1 MMTMSGQQRQKY
13 RNKQQTLDI
22 IRTQTTSIGE
32 VKACWAMKLQLEQN
46 RNWARK
52 CAGHRKHR
60 RVHQKHS
67 TQNEL
72 MNDSTNVG
80 LTQKNPGAYIST
92 SICILNENS
101 VTFQYVTINS
111 YIPFQHSTAWSSP
124 SNSNEPSNP
133 APNASAA
140 RFAKAIAWDVS
151 TEAYGEVGW
160 VRWGS
165 SIYTLED

>member
-1 MMTMSGQQRQKY
+1 MSGQQKQKY
-13 RNKQQTLDI
+13 TEKQQTLDI

-32 VKACWAMKLQLEQN
+32 VKACWAMKLLLEQN
-46 RNWARK
+46 KNWACK
-52 CAGHRKHR
+52 CAGDRNHG

-72 MNDSTNVG
+72 MNDSTNIG
-80 LTQKNPGAYIST
+80 LAQKKIQGHIST
-92 SICILNENS
+92 SICILNDNS
-101 VTFQYVTINS
+101 ATFQYFTINS

-151 TEAYGEVGW
+151 TEAYGWGW
-160 VRWGS
+160 VG
-165 SIYTLED
+165 

>member
-1 MMTMSGQQRQKY
+1 MMTMSGQQKQKY
-13 RNKQQTLDI
+13 TNKQQTLDI

-32 VKACWAMKLQLEQN
+32 VKACWAMKLVLEQN
-46 RNWARK
+46 KNWARK
-52 CAGHRKHR
+52 CAGDRKHG

-72 MNDSTNVG
+72 MNDSTNIG
-80 LTQKNPGAYIST
+80 LTQKIMEHISIR
-92 SICILNENS
+92 ICILNDNS
-101 VTFQYVTINS
+101 ATFQYFTINS

-140 RFAKAIAWDVS
+140 RFAKAIAWDVPPRL
-151 TEAYGEVGW
+151 TGGVGW

>member
-80 LTQKNPGAYIST
+80 LTQKKSRGIYIYIYMYFEREFCNISVCHYKFLY
-92 SICILNENS
+92 SFPAFNSMIL
-101 VTFQYVTINS
+101 TIQQQRALQPCTKCFS
-111 YIPFQHSTAWSSP
+111 RALCEGYRLRCFHRGLRW
-124 SNSNEPSNP
+124 
-133 APNASAA
+133 
-140 RFAKAIAWDVS
+140 
-151 TEAYGEVGW
+151 GW
-160 VRWGS
+160 VG
-165 SIYTLED
+165 